1 MRKAVAALGVLLALA
16 AASPFALAWYA
27 SEQILRS
34 RWYEHRTPEQGL
46 RPTRWHDADADPR
59 TELGLDF
66 EDVEFSAIDGSTLR
80 GWFVPAA
87 GPTDAAI
94 VTVHGGGGDR
104 RSYMGLLPTLH
115 FAGYAVL
122 LFDCREQGISDGNAR
137 GMSLGMRESADVVSA
152 VDWLEA
158 RGFGKIAAL
167 GSSQG
172 ATSVILAAA
181 VDERITAVVAQGTG
195 TTLYAMSRA
204 NAQLAPFPDWF
215 VRLFVRVIVWRTGP
229 PWNEIVANGPDPGN
243 AIVRIAPRAVFL
255 IQGSD
260 DDMAPASQARENFSR
275 AGEPKQIW
283 IVEGGEHRGL
293 REYAGEEYDRRV
305 LAFLALH
312 TPP

>member
-34 RWYEHRTPEQGL
+34 GWYEHRTPEQGL

-137 GMSLGMRESADVVSA
+137 GMSLGMRDAVVGEVVRKVFGEVERAAARLIEHLVDDADQVASDMISSLHGFA
-152 VDWLEA
+152 QLWLCTGSEDPA
-158 RGFGKIAAL
+158 QFKDGATRAIAAL
-167 GSSQG
+167 LESKRRR
-172 ATSVILAAA
+172 
-181 VDERITAVVAQGTG
+181 D
-195 TTLYAMSRA
+195 A
-204 NAQLAPFPDWF
+204 N
-215 VRLFVRVIVWRTGP
+215 
-229 PWNEIVANGPDPGN
+229 
-243 AIVRIAPRAVFL
+243 
-255 IQGSD
+255 
-260 DDMAPASQARENFSR
+260 
-275 AGEPKQIW
+275 
-283 IVEGGEHRGL
+283 
-293 REYAGEEYDRRV
+293 
-305 LAFLALH
+305 
-312 TPP
+312 